1 MEHYPGLKA
10 VKRGIRMTEVI
21 GLIIIAIATVIAGAN
36 EVISMVQAM
45 KVTLADLLLM
55 FLYLEVL
62 AMVAIYLDSGKLPI
76 RFPLYIAII
85 ALARYLILDMKN
97 LGSMEIIA
105 ISGTMVLIALTVIII
120 RYGHLKLPYDDRSNL
135 ERSLMNESKVKDTDQ
150 EATK

>member
-1 MEHYPGLKA
+1 MEHYPGLRT
-10 VKRGIRMTEVI
+10 VKRSIRMTEVI
-21 GLIIIAIATVIAGAN
+21 GLIIIAIATVVAGAT
-36 EVISMVQAM
+36 EVISMFKAM

-97 LGSMEIIA
+97 LESMQIIA
-105 ISGTMVLIALTVIII
+105 IAVTMVLIAATVLII
-120 RYGHLKLPYDDRSNL
+120 RYGHLKLPYEDRNNL
-135 ERSLMNESKVKDTDQ
+135 ERSLVNNEKSKDTQQ
-150 EATK
+150 ESDK

>member
-1 MEHYPGLKA
+1 MEHYPGLRT
-10 VKRGIRMTEVI
+10 VKRSIRMTEVT
-21 GLIIIAIATVIAGAN
+21 GLIIIAIATVVAGAT
-36 EVISMVQAM
+36 EVISMFKAM

-97 LGSMEIIA
+97 LDSMQIIA
-105 ISGTMVLIALTVIII
+105 ISVTMVLIAVTVLIM
-120 RYGHLKLPYDDRSNL
+120 RYGHLKLPYEDRNNL
-135 ERSLMNESKVKDTDQ
+135 ERSLMNNDKSKDTQQ
-150 EATK
+150 ESDI